1 MRRSLSILVLIA
13 ALSLPFSNPLA
24 QTKRQTLLPPSP
36 PPAPPSARQIP
47 KRISVHGDAWD
58 DNYFWLR
65 EKTNPE
71 VIAYLKAENAYT
83 DAFMK
88 PTEPLQRALYNEML
102 ARIKETD
109 VDAAYRQGGYF
120 YYTRSAKG
128 QQYKIYARRRVAS
141 GAAEQITLDL
151 NEMAKGHTF
160 IRVDTYD
167 VSLDGN
173 LLAYSVDTTGYR
185 EYTLYVK
192 DLRTG
197 RTNRLAERVS
207 SAAWAND
214 NRTIFYVVDDPVSK
228 RPFRL
233 YRHTLGKATDELL
246 FEEKDEMFELSVSRT
261 RSRRFVLL
269 TSASHTTSEVRYL
282 AADTPAESFRV
293 IEAREAGHEYYVE
306 HAGDAFYIRTNEG
319 GAKNFKLAVAPFNAP
334 QRRNW
339 KEILPHRKD
348 VILEDVDL
356 FANHYVV
363 SERDNGQP
371 RLRITEL
378 ASNRTHYLEFP
389 EPVYNA
395 SLDINKEFDTRVLRF
410 NYESFITP
418 VSIYDYDMVS
428 RKRELVKQKP
438 VLGHYDPTEYKSER
452 IYATASDGTRIPISL
467 VYKKGLKLDGSRPL
481 LLTGYGSYG
490 YPWPIEFESTLLSLL
505 DRGVVYAHTHIR
517 GGGELGKQWHDQ
529 GKMMNKRNT
538 FTDFIASAEHLLREK
553 YTSRDRLAIT
563 GLSAGGLLIGAVTNM
578 RPELFKA
585 VVMKVPF
592 VDVINTMLDATLPL
606 TAGEWEEWGNPIASR
621 EQYLYMK
628 SYSPYDNIE
637 AKEYP
642 AMLVTTSLN
651 DSQVLYH
658 EPAKYVAKLR
668 AMKTDR
674 NPLLLKTNMGA
685 GHGGAAGRYDFLKE
699 TAFDYAFILT
709 ELGITR

>member
-1 MRRSLSILVLIA
+1 VLFAA
-13 ALSLPFSNPLA
+13 ALSLTLNNSIA
-24 QTKRQTLLPPSP
+24 QTSSLNAPSS
-36 PPAPPSARQIP
+36 APPSAKKIP
-47 KRISVHGDAWD
+47 RRISAHGDTWD

-71 VIAYLKAENAYT
+71 VIAYLKAENAYA

-88 PTEPLQRALYNEML
+88 PTEPLQRTLYKEML
-102 ARIKETD
+102 GRIKETD
-109 VDAAYRQGGYF
+109 TDAAYRQGSYF

-128 QQYKIYARRRVAS
+128 QQYKIYARKRGTP
-141 GAAEQITLDL
+141 GAPEQVTLDL
-151 NEMAKGHTF
+151 NELAKGHAYVA
-160 IRVDTYD
+160 VDTYD
-167 VSLDGN
+167 VSLDGQ
-173 LLAYSVDTTGYR
+173 LLAYSIDTTGYR

-192 DLRTG
+192 DLRSG
-197 RTNRLAERVS
+197 GVNEIAVRVS

-214 NRTIFYVVDDPVSK
+214 DRTIFYVVDDPVSK

-233 YRHTLGKATDELL
+233 YRHTRGRSPDELL

-261 RSRRFVLL
+261 RSRGYVLL
-269 TSASHTTSEVRYL
+269 TSASHTASEVRYV
-282 AADTPAESFRV
+282 AASAPAGPFRV
-293 IEAREAGHEYYVE
+293 IEPRSSGHEYYVE
-306 HAGDAFYIRTNEG
+306 HAQDTFYIRTNDG
-319 GAKNFKLAVAPFNAP
+319 GAKNFKLAVAPVNAP
-334 QRRNW
+334 QKQNW

-348 VILEDVDL
+348 VILEDIDL

-371 RLRITEL
+371 KLRITDL
-378 ASNRTHYLEFP
+378 NSNRTHYLEFP
-389 EPVYNA
+389 EPVYNV
-395 SLDINKEFDTRVLRF
+395 SLDINKEFDTRTLRF

-418 VSIYDYDMVS
+418 LSIYDYDMVS
-428 RKRELVKQKP
+428 QRRELVKRKP
-438 VLGHYDPTEYKSER
+438 VLGGYDPTQYESER

-467 VYKKGLKLDGSRPL
+467 VYRKSLRLDGTRPL

-490 YPWPIEFESTLLSLL
+490 YPWPIEFESNLLSLL
-505 DRGVVYAHTHIR
+505 DRGVIYAHAHIR
-517 GGGELGKQWHDQ
+517 GGGEMGKEWHDQ

-578 RPELFKA
+578 RPELFK
-585 VVMKVPF
+585 VVVAKVPF
-592 VDVINTMLDATLPL
+592 VDVINTMLDASLPL
-606 TAGEWEEWGNPIASR
+606 TAGEWEEWGNPITSK

-637 AKEYP
+637 AKAYP
-642 AMLVTTSLN
+642 SMLVTTSLN

-668 AMKTDR
+668 AMKTDK
-674 NPLLLKTNMGA
+674 NPLLLRINMGA

-709 ELGITR
+709 RLGITK